1 MAVTTLEASAAA
13 RAEIRTLDVGGI
25 TIRCRDTGGPG
36 MPVLL
41 SHGIGGSLE
50 LFSRQFDSFD
60 PAQRL
65 IAWDMPSHGLSG
77 ATPDGAS
84 LDGIAR
90 TAWQLLDALGLQQV
104 VLAGNS
110 LGGAVS
116 LRMAATAPQ
125 RVRGLLL
132 VAAATLGPD
141 SPLPF
146 RLMTLPVLGTLMTR
160 PGPMAVQQQVKAI
173 VHRPE
178 SVTPEVLAAIER
190 NVKRPGGAAH
200 FLALL
205 RSINTFGGMKRD
217 VWVRSHDILR
227 GLRMPVAA
235 LHGELDAVLPVA
247 HSRQVP
253 ALLPGAVLT
262 VLPGCGHTPQLEQPA
277 AFNRALDGLLMQVHA
292 ASQVP

>member
-1 MAVTTLEASAAA
+1 MAVTTLAVSAAA
-13 RAEIRTLDVGGI
+13 QAEIRMLAVGGV

-36 MPVLL
+36 EPVLL

-50 LFSRQFDSFD
+50 LWSRQFDSVD
-60 PAQRL
+60 PALRL
-65 IAWDMPSHGLSG
+65 IAWDMPSHGLSD

-173 VHRPE
+173 VHRPA
-178 SVTPEVLAAIER
+178 SVTPDVLAAIER
-190 NVKRPGGAAH
+190 NVMRPGGAAH
-200 FLALL
+200 FLQLL
-205 RSINTFGGMKRD
+205 RSTSTFGGMKRA
-217 VWVRSHDILR
+217 VWMRSHDILKQ
-227 GLRMPVAA
+227 LQMPVAF
-235 LHGELDAVLPVA
+235 LHGELDAVLPMA
-247 HSRQVP
+247 HSRQAQALVP
-253 ALLPGAVLT
+253 GSVLT

-277 AFNRALDGLLMQVHA
+277 AFKQALDDLLR
-292 ASQVP
+292 QVPAAPRAG